1 MNLSGKTVL
10 LTGATG
16 GIGSAIATE
25 LSSRGASII
34 AVGRKLSCLTLL
46 CERLRSS
53 RCDILPIVADLT
65 DSRQRESLVATAVAR
80 AKNVDVL
87 INCAGIQNFG
97 FFENERDDQTAAMF
111 AINTVAPIALI
122 NAFLP
127 HMRKN
132 GGGRIVNVGSICG
145 SIGTPCFAS
154 YSASKFA
161 LLGFS
166 QALRR
171 ELAGSGIGITYV
183 APRYTRTAFNPLE
196 LVRLAYALKVRQDE
210 PTAVAQRVVSAI
222 ESDLDN
228 LYIGWRERL
237 FVRLNVILPR
247 LIDLPLMKR
256 AERMRQLASLVG
268 RV

>member
-1 MNLSGKTVL
+1 MDLSGKTVL

-16 GIGSAIATE
+16 GIGSSIAAE
-25 LSSRGASII
+25 LASRGASII
-34 AVGRKLSCLTLL
+34 AVGRKLSYLTLL

-53 RCDILPIVADLT
+53 RSDILPVVADLT
-65 DSRQRESLVATAVAR
+65 DSRQREALMATVLER
-80 AKNVDVL
+80 AEKVDVL

-122 NAFLP
+122 NALLP

-171 ELAGSGIGITYV
+171 ELTGSGVGITYV
-183 APRYTRTAFNPLE
+183 APRFTRTAFNPLE
-196 LVRLAYALKVRQDE
+196 WVRLAYALKVRQDE
-210 PTAVAQRVVSAI
+210 PIAVAKSVVAAI
-222 ESDLDN
+222 ESDRDN
-228 LYIGWRERL
+228 IYIGWRERL

-247 LIDLPLMKR
+247 LVDSPLIKR
-256 AERMRQLASLVG
+256 VELMRRLAPLAG
-268 RV
+268 RP